1 MPILLPRGSDRSDLL
16 ELRKMSFNE
25 KTLRSLEFDKIC
37 DMLATYAPTD
47 GSKTSARLLMPSDD
61 IDTVLKRQRRT
72 TDAKRL
78 CDAKG
83 MPTFGMVKDVSESCE
98 RADKGAVLSPGELLS
113 IAGVLRTARMLIDYC
128 HGNHLFDTVLDEMFD
143 RLMPNRTL
151 EEKISRSIIS
161 EELIADEASDTLANI
176 RRQIRI
182 TNNKIKETLQKY
194 VQGGSHSKYLQENIV
209 TTRNG
214 RYVIPVKAECKNEV
228 KGLIHDTS
236 SSGATIFVEPVAV
249 VEANNELRVLESK
262 EQREIEKI
270 LAALSAAVSEI
281 SDAIWLNYRNITE
294 LAFCFACAQM
304 SIAMNASAPTVTD
317 ARSIDLKRARH
328 PLIDKSRVVP
338 INVRIGD
345 GYDTMIITG
354 PNTGGKTV
362 TLKTLGLFTLMA
374 QAGLHIPADEGSVV
388 TVCDNILVDI
398 GDEQSIEQ
406 SLSTFSSHMVNIVSF
421 MDAVNNRSLVL
432 FDELGVGTDPVE
444 GAALAV
450 SIIDFV
456 RSKGAMCAATTHYAE
471 LKAYALD
478 TDGVCNASCEFD
490 VETLKPTY
498 KLIIGTPGKSNAFA
512 ISEKLGLPK
521 SIIESAE
528 NYISTDNRKF
538 EDIIGQ
544 LERTRIEMER
554 NREETE
560 AMRADYERFKT
571 ESERQIK
578 KRLEDSEK
586 ELEKARQKATSMVAS
601 AKASSDFILEQM
613 DKVRR
618 AKDSERLGNE
628 LDSARRAVREH
639 LRENSSKFDP
649 VEKPKRD
656 ENYVLPRKL
665 KKGDEVTII
674 TLGTDATL
682 LEEPDK
688 SGNVRVQAG
697 ILQTR
702 VNIKDLRL
710 KENEVTVTSGDKKVK
725 ASTYSVSR
733 ATSFKGEIDLR
744 GMTGDEAWLA
754 VDKYFDEAN
763 LANVRTVRLIHGKG
777 TGALKTALWK
787 FLKGD
792 KRISNFRIGQ
802 WGEGDGGV
810 TVVELK

>member
-1 MPILLPRGSDRSDLL
+1 
-16 ELRKMSFNE
+16 MSFNE

-37 DMLATYAPTD
+37 EMLATYAPTD
-47 GSKTSARLLMPSDD
+47 GAKTAARLLMPSDD

-128 HGNHLFDTVLDEMFD
+128 HGNHLFDTVLDEIFD

-270 LAALSAAVSEI
+270 LAALSAAVSDI
-281 SDAIWLNYRNITE
+281 SDSIWLNYRNITE

-304 SIAMNASAPTVTD
+304 SIAMNASAPSITDERTV
-317 ARSIDLKRARH
+317 DLKRARH
-328 PLIDKSRVVP
+328 PSIDKSRVVP

-362 TLKTLGLFTLMA
+362 TLKTLGLFILMS
-374 QAGLHIPADEGSVV
+374 QSGLHIPADEGSVV

-421 MDAVNNRSLVL
+421 MDSVNNRTLVL

-478 TDGVCNASCEFD
+478 TEGVCNASCEFD

-521 SIIESAE
+521 VIIESAE

-544 LERTRIEMER
+544 LERTRLEMER

-560 AMRADYERFKT
+560 AMRADYERFKI

-578 KRLEDSEK
+578 KRLEESEK
-586 ELEKARQKATSMVAS
+586 ELEKARQKASSMVAS

-613 DKVRR
+613 DKVRK
-618 AKDSERLGNE
+618 AKDSERLGSE

-649 VEKPKRD
+649 VEQPKRD

-665 KKGDEVTII
+665 KKGDEVTIM

-710 KENEVTVTSGDKKVK
+710 KENTVTVTSGDKKVK

-733 ATSFKGEIDLR
+733 ATSFKDEIDLR

-754 VDKYFDEAN
+754 VDKYFDEAT

-777 TGALKTALWK
+777 TGALKAALWK

-792 KRISNFRIGQ
+792 KRISTFRIGQ

>member
-1 MPILLPRGSDRSDLL
+1 
-16 ELRKMSFNE
+16 MSFNE
-25 KTLRSLEFDKIC
+25 KTLRSLEFDKIRE
-37 DMLATYAPTD
+37 MLATHAPTE
-47 GSKTSARLLMPSDD
+47 GSKSAARMLQPSSD
-61 IDTVLKRQRRT
+61 IETVLKRQRRT

-83 MPTFGMVKDVSESCE
+83 MPSFGMVKDVSESCE
-98 RADKGAVLSPGELLS
+98 RADKGAVLNPSELLAV
-113 IAGVLRTARMLIDYC
+113 AGVLRTSRSLIDYC
-128 HGNHLFDTVLDEMFD
+128 HGNHLFDTVLDEIFD

-161 EELIADEASDTLANI
+161 EELIADEASETLANI
-176 RRQIRI
+176 RRQIRV

-194 VQGGSHSKYLQENIV
+194 IQGGSHAKYLQENIV

-214 RYVIPVKAECKNEV
+214 RYVVPVKAECKNEI

-236 SSGATIFVEPVAV
+236 ASGATIFVEPASV

-262 EQREIEKI
+262 EQHEIEKI
-270 LAALSAAVSEI
+270 LAALSADVAAVSN
-281 SDAIWLNYRNITE
+281 ALWLNYRNITE

-304 SIAMNASAPTVTD
+304 SIAMNASAPTVSGDRTVE
-317 ARSIDLKRARH
+317 LKRARH

-338 INVRIGD
+338 INVALGD

-362 TLKTLGLFTLMA
+362 TLKTIGLFLLMA
-374 QAGLHIPADEGSVV
+374 QSGLHIPADEGSSV

-421 MDAVNNRSLVL
+421 MNEVNNRSLVL

-456 RSKGAMCAATTHYAE
+456 RSRGAMCAATTHYAE

-478 TDGVCNASCEFD
+478 TEGVCNASCEFD

-512 ISEKLGLPK
+512 ISEKLGLPRE
-521 SIIESAE
+521 IIESAE
-528 NYISTDNRKF
+528 NYISSDNRKF

-544 LERTRIEMER
+544 LERSRLEMDK

-560 AMRADYERFKT
+560 AMRADYEHFKA
-571 ESERQIK
+571 ESEKQIK
-578 KRLEDSEK
+578 KRLDEAEK
-586 ELEKARQKATSMVAS
+586 ELEKARGKAQSMVMS
-601 AKASSDFILEQM
+601 AKASSEFIMEQM
-613 DKVRR
+613 DKVRK
-618 AKDSERLGNE
+618 AKDSERLGSE

-649 VEKPKRD
+649 VEKPARD
-656 ENYVLPRKL
+656 EHYVLPRKL
-665 KKGDEVTII
+665 KKGDEVTIVTI
-674 TLGTDATL
+674 GADATL
-682 LEEPDK
+682 LEDPDK

-697 ILQTR
+697 IMKTR

-710 KENEVTVTSGDKKVK
+710 KENEATVTSGDKKMK
-725 ASTYSVSR
+725 ASTYTVSR
-733 ATSFKGEIDLR
+733 TTTFRDEIDLR
-744 GMTGDEAWLA
+744 GMNGDEAWLA
-754 VDKYFDEAN
+754 VDKYIDEAM

-777 TGALKTALWK
+777 TGALKAALWK

-792 KRISNFRIGQ
+792 KRISSFRIGQ
-802 WGEGDGGV
+802 FGEGDGGV
-810 TVVELK
+810 TVLELK

>member
-1 MPILLPRGSDRSDLL
+1 
-16 ELRKMSFNE
+16 MSFSE
-25 KTLRSLEFDKIC
+25 KTIHSLEFDKIC
-37 DMLATYAPTD
+37 ELLASFAPTD
-47 GSKTSARLLMPSDD
+47 GSKTMAKMLMPSED
-61 IDTVLKRQRRT
+61 IDTVLLRQRRT

-83 MPTFGMVKDVSESCE
+83 MPSFGMVKDVSESCE
-98 RADKGAVLSPGELLS
+98 RADKGATLTPGELLAVAS
-113 IAGVLRTARMLIDYC
+113 VLRTSRSLMDYC
-128 HGNHLFDTVLDEMFD
+128 HGNHLFDTVLDEIFD
-143 RLMPNRTL
+143 RLLPNRTL
-151 EEKISRSIIS
+151 EEKITRSIIS

-194 VQGGSHSKYLQENIV
+194 IQGGTHSKYLQENIV

-236 SSGATIFVEPVAV
+236 SSGATIFVEPSAV
-249 VEANNELRVLESK
+249 VDANNELRVLESK
-262 EQREIEKI
+262 EEHEIEKI
-270 LAALSAAVSEI
+270 LSALSSAVSEF
-281 SDAIWLNYRNITE
+281 SDAIWLDYRNITE
-294 LAFCFACAQM
+294 LAFAFACAQM
-304 SIAMNASAPTVTD
+304 SYAIKGSAPTVTEE
-317 ARSIDLKRARH
+317 RIIVLKRARH

-338 INVRIGD
+338 INVILGD

-388 TVCDNILVDI
+388 SVCENVLVDI

-421 MDAVNNRSLVL
+421 MDKVGERSLVL

-450 SIIDFV
+450 SIIDNV
-456 RSKGAMCAATTHYAE
+456 RSRGAMCAATTHYAE

-478 TDGVCNASCEFD
+478 TKGVCNASCEFD

-512 ISEKLGLPK
+512 ISEKLGL
-521 SIIESAE
+521 SREIIEHAE
-528 NYISTDNRKF
+528 NYISSDNRRF

-544 LERTRIEMER
+544 LESTRMEMER

-560 AMRADYERFKT
+560 QMRADYERFKT
-571 ESERQIK
+571 ESEKIIK
-578 KRLEDSEK
+578 KRIEESER
-586 ELEKARQKATSMVAS
+586 ELQKVQQKAANMIAS
-601 AKASSDFILEQM
+601 AKASSDFIFEQM
-613 DKVRR
+613 DKLKK
-618 AKDSERLGNE
+618 AKDSERFGDE
-628 LDSARRAVREH
+628 LQATRRAVREH
-639 LRENSSKFDP
+639 LRENSEKFDP
-649 VEKPKRD
+649 VEKKRD

-665 KKGDEVTII
+665 KKGDEVII
-674 TLGTDATL
+674 MTLGSSATL
-682 LEEPDK
+682 LEDPDK

-702 VNIKDLRL
+702 VKIKDLKL
-710 KENEVTVTSGDKKVK
+710 KEDDGITVQSGEKKMK
-725 ASTYSVSR
+725 TSTYTVSR
-733 ATSFKGEIDLR
+733 SSTFRDEIDLR

-754 VDKYFDEAN
+754 VDKYFDEAVM
-763 LANVRTVRLIHGKG
+763 AGFKKVRLIHGKG
-777 TGALKTALWK
+777 TGALKAALWK

-792 KRISNFRIGQ
+792 RRISSFRIGQ
-802 WGEGDGGV
+802 FGEGDGGV

>member
-1 MPILLPRGSDRSDLL
+1 
-16 ELRKMSFNE
+16 MSFSE
-25 KTLRSLEFDKIC
+25 KTMHSLEFDKIC
-37 DMLATYAPTD
+37 ELLATFAPTE
-47 GSKTSARLLMPSDD
+47 GSKSMARMLTPSED
-61 IDTVLKRQRRT
+61 IDTVLKKQRRT

-83 MPTFGMVKDVSESCE
+83 MPTFGGVRDVSESCE
-98 RADKGAVLSPGELLS
+98 RAEKGAILTPGELLA
-113 IAGVLRTARMLIDYC
+113 IAAVLRTSRSLTDYC
-128 HGNHLFDTVLDEMFD
+128 HGNHLFDTVLDEIFD

-151 EEKISRSIIS
+151 EDKIVRSIIS

-194 VQGGSHSKYLQENIV
+194 VQNGTHSKYLQENIV

-236 SSGATIFVEPVAV
+236 SSGATIFVEPTAV
-249 VEANNELRVLESK
+249 VEANNELRVLQSK
-262 EQREIEKI
+262 EEHEIEKI
-270 LAALSAAVSEI
+270 LSALSALVADF
-281 SDAIWLNYRNITE
+281 SDSIWLNYRNITE
-294 LAFCFACAQM
+294 LAFAFACAQM
-304 SIAMNASAPTVTD
+304 SYSMNASAPTVTEEKL
-317 ARSIDLKRARH
+317 IHLKRARH
-328 PLIDKSRVVP
+328 PLIDRDKVVP
-338 INVRIGD
+338 INVILGD

-374 QAGLHIPADEGSVV
+374 QAGLHIPADEGSSVS
-388 TVCDNILVDI
+388 VCENVLVDI

-421 MDAVNNRSLVL
+421 MDKVSSRSLVL

-450 SIIDFV
+450 SIIDHV

-478 TDGVCNASCEFD
+478 TQGVCNASCEFD

-512 ISEKLGLPK
+512 ISEKLGL
-521 SIIESAE
+521 SREIIEHAE
-528 NYISTDNRKF
+528 NYVSSDNRKF

-544 LERTRIEMER
+544 LEATRIEMER

-560 AMRADYERFKT
+560 SMREDYERFKV
-571 ESERQIK
+571 ESEKIIK
-578 KRLEDSEK
+578 KKLDEAEK
-586 ELEKARQKATSMVAS
+586 ELQKAQSKAQSMVAS
-601 AKASSDFILEQM
+601 AKASSDFIMEQM
-613 DKVRR
+613 EKVRK
-618 AKDSERLGNE
+618 AKESDRLGSE
-628 LDSARRAVREH
+628 LQNARRAVREH
-639 LRENSSKFDP
+639 LRENSDKYDP
-649 VEKPKRD
+649 VEKKTD

-665 KKGDEVTII
+665 KKGDEVII
-674 TLGTDATL
+674 MTLGSKATL
-682 LEEPDK
+682 LEDPDK

-702 VNIKDLRL
+702 VNIQNL
-710 KENEVTVTSGDKKVK
+710 KLCEDEPTVQTGDKKVK
-725 ASTYSVSR
+725 TSTYTVNRSS
-733 ATSFKGEIDLR
+733 SFKDEIDLR
-744 GMTGDEAWLA
+744 GMNGDEAWLA
-754 VDKYFDEAN
+754 VDKYFDEAI
-763 LANVRTVRLIHGKG
+763 LFGFRKVRLIHGKG

-792 KRISNFRIGQ
+792 KRISSFRIGQ
-802 WGEGDGGV
+802 FGEGDGGV

>member
-1 MPILLPRGSDRSDLL
+1 MGFS
-16 ELRKMSFNE
+16 E
-25 KTLRSLEFDKIC
+25 KTIHSLEFDKIC
-37 DMLATYAPTD
+37 EMLASFAPTD
-47 GSKTSARLLMPSDD
+47 GSKKMARMLMPSDD
-61 IDTVLKRQRRT
+61 VDTVLLRQRRT

-83 MPTFGMVKDVSESCE
+83 MASFGGVRDVSESCE
-98 RADKGAVLSPGELLS
+98 RAQKGAILTPGELLAV
-113 IAGVLRTARMLIDYC
+113 AGVLRTSRTLIDYC
-128 HGNHLFDTVLDEMFD
+128 HGNHLFDTVLDEIFD
-143 RLMPNRTL
+143 RLMPNRSL
-151 EEKISRSIIS
+151 EEKITRSIIS

-194 VQGGSHSKYLQENIV
+194 IQGGTHSKYLQENIV

-236 SSGATIFVEPVAV
+236 SSGATIFVEPSAV

-262 EQREIEKI
+262 EEHEIEKI
-270 LAALSAAVSEI
+270 LSALSAAVSDY

-294 LAFCFACAQM
+294 LAFAFACAQM
-304 SIAMNASAPTVTD
+304 SYAINGSAPTVTEEKL
-317 ARSIDLKRARH
+317 IHLKRARH

-338 INVRIGD
+338 INVILGD

-388 TVCDNILVDI
+388 SVCENVLVDI

-421 MDAVNNRSLVL
+421 MDKVGDRSLVL

-450 SIIDFV
+450 SIIDYV

-478 TDGVCNASCEFD
+478 TEGVCNASCEFD

-512 ISEKLGLPK
+512 ISEKLGLSK
-521 SIIESAE
+521 EIIEHAE
-528 NYISTDNRKF
+528 NYVSSDNRKF

-544 LERTRIEMER
+544 LESTRIEMEK

-560 AMRADYERFKT
+560 AMRADYERFKI
-571 ESERQIK
+571 ESEKIIK
-578 KRLEDSEK
+578 KRLEESEK
-586 ELEKARQKATSMVAS
+586 ELNKARDKAASMVAS
-601 AKASSDFILEQM
+601 AKASSDFIMEQM
-613 DKVRR
+613 DKVRKAR
-618 AKDSERLGNE
+618 ESERLGDE
-628 LDSARRAVREH
+628 LQSARRAVREH
-639 LRENSSKFDP
+639 LKENSEKYDP
-649 VEKPKRD
+649 VEKKKD

-665 KKGDEVTII
+665 KKGDEVII
-674 TLGTDATL
+674 MTLGSSATL
-682 LEEPDK
+682 LEDPDK

-702 VNIKDLRL
+702 VKIKDLRL
-710 KENEVTVTSGDKKVK
+710 KEDEITVQSGDKKQKV
-725 ASTYSVSR
+725 SSYTVSR
-733 ATSFKGEIDLR
+733 SSSFKDEIDLR

-754 VDKYFDEAN
+754 VDKYFDEAIISGFHK
-763 LANVRTVRLIHGKG
+763 VRLIHGKG
-777 TGALKTALWK
+777 TGALKVALWK

-792 KRISNFRIGQ
+792 KRISSFRIGQ
-802 WGEGDGGV
+802 YGEGDGGV
-810 TVVELK
+810 TIVELK

>member
-1 MPILLPRGSDRSDLL
+1 
-16 ELRKMSFNE
+16 MSFNE
-25 KTLRSLEFDKIC
+25 KTLHSLEFDKIC
-37 DMLATYAPTD
+37 DMLASFAPTE
-47 GSKTSARLLMPSDD
+47 GSKTAARLLMPSDD
-61 IDTVLKRQRRT
+61 IETVLKRQRKT

-83 MPTFGMVKDVSESCE
+83 MPSFGMVKDVSESCE
-98 RADKGAVLSPGELLS
+98 RADKGAILSPGELLA
-113 IAGVLRTARMLIDYC
+113 IASVLRTARMLSDYC
-128 HGNHLFDTVLDEMFD
+128 HGNHLFDTVLDEVFD
-143 RLMPNRTL
+143 RLIPNRSL

-194 VQGGSHSKYLQENIV
+194 VQGGSHAKYLQENIV
-209 TTRNG
+209 TMRNG

-262 EQREIEKI
+262 EQHEIDKI
-270 LAALSAAVSEI
+270 LSALSAAVSEN

-294 LAFCFACAQM
+294 LAFAFACAQM
-304 SIAMNASAPTVTD
+304 SYAINGSAPTVTEE
-317 ARSIDLKRARH
+317 RVVELKRARH
-328 PLIDKSRVVP
+328 PLIDKDRVVP
-338 INVRIGD
+338 INVRLGD
-345 GYDTMIITG
+345 GFDTMIITG

-362 TLKTLGLFTLMA
+362 TLKTIGLFMLMA
-374 QAGLHIPADEGSVV
+374 QSGLHIPADEGSVI

-421 MDAVNNRSLVL
+421 MGSVNNRSLVL

-456 RSKGAMCAATTHYAE
+456 RSRGAMCAATTHYAE

-478 TDGVCNASCEFD
+478 TPGVCNASCEFD

-512 ISEKLGLPK
+512 ISEKLGLPRE
-521 SIIESAE
+521 IIDRAE
-528 NYISTDNRKF
+528 NYISSDNRKF

-544 LERTRIEMER
+544 LEESRIEMEKA
-554 NREETE
+554 REETE
-560 AMRADYERFKT
+560 QMRSDYERFKI
-571 ESERQIK
+571 ESEKTIK
-578 KRLEDSEK
+578 ARLAESEK
-586 ELEKARQKATSMVAS
+586 ELEKARQKAVNMVTS
-601 AKASSDFILEQM
+601 AKASSDFIMEQM
-613 DKVRR
+613 DKVRK
-618 AKDSERLGNE
+618 AKESENLGSE
-628 LDSARRAVREH
+628 LDRARRAVRDH
-639 LRENSSKFDP
+639 WRENSDKFDP
-649 VEKPKRD
+649 VEKPKID

-665 KKGDEVTII
+665 KKGDLVLVVS
-674 TLGTDATL
+674 LGSEATL
-682 LEEPDK
+682 IDDPDK

-710 KENEVTVTSGDKKVK
+710 KENEPKVISGEKKVK
-725 ASTYSVSR
+725 ASSYSVTR
-733 ATSFKGEIDLR
+733 TTTFKDEIDLR

-754 VDKYFDEAN
+754 VDKYFDEAM
-763 LANVRTVRLIHGKG
+763 LANIRTVRLIHGKG

-792 KRISNFRIGQ
+792 KRISSFRIGQ
-802 WGEGDGGV
+802 FGEGDGGV